1 MTDKSFRVKND
12 LLAGANVG
20 IGNTSP
26 GYPLVIGGT
35 AAAAIEIRDGG
46 DIIVRNVGNSGNAM
60 LYCDTAGQLNV
71 TSDLKADRNLLAANS
86 IGVGIN
92 SPGYPIDVYRNTTGN
107 YGAIRLWSGSSS
119 DTAPRVIIKNDIP
132 SFEKEFQIINGAYAK
147 NLSIY
152 DATGSSYLLSINQY
166 GNMNLGTG
174 SAITDTGY
182 RWFSVIGSSSTV
194 GGVVQT
200 QTSGGEV
207 TAHIFN
213 NSTAGYIGTGTN
225 HPLVFRTNAQEKM
238 RIDSS
243 GNVGIGTSSP
253 SVRLDIRG
261 GDLAISRSAAGV
273 AGDAAIYFGSTS
285 NNYIYGGN
293 SANIMAFAVN
303 GSERIRIDSNGN
315 VGIGTASPAA
325 GVHIADKVLRL
336 TSSSGNPT
344 FQFGRTNGFS
354 LLYDVDNDRFVI
366 NRDAPLGSGVLTT
379 LYIDSAGN
387 VGVNG
392 IGTEAAK
399 FKTYVD
405 TPQNAIWAHL
415 KSTAHDCTGF
425 ISYAET
431 GVYNFD
437 YYGAWNSSGNQ
448 FRIDGSGNIS
458 TVGNVTAYVSDRRLK
473 TDIKIIPNALDKVM
487 AISGITYKNND
498 LAASYG
504 YTSQE
509 SQAGV
514 LAQEIENVLP
524 EVVKIAPFDAE
535 KASDGSYYSKSGE
548 NYKTVQ
554 YERIVPLL
562 IEAIKELKA
571 EIEQLKGK

>member
-86 IGVGIN
+86 IGVGTN

-132 SFEKEFQIINGAYAK
+132 SYEKEFQIINGAYAK

-213 NSTAGYIGTGTN
+213 NSAAGYIGTGTN

-238 RIDSS
+238 RITPA
-243 GNVGIGTSSP
+243 GNVGIGVDVPAQKLHVQGSSTY
-253 SVRLDIRG
+253 LNG
-261 GDLAISRSAAGV
+261 GYSAARFDSGE
-273 AGDAAIYFGSTS
+273 T
-285 NNYIYGGN
+285 GGTGGQIQLYN
-293 SANIMAFAVN
+293 
-303 GSERIRIDSNGN
+303 
-315 VGIGTASPAA
+315 
-325 GVHIADKVLRL
+325 
-336 TSSSGNPT
+336 SSSGATSPSKYLRVDGAGR
-344 FQFGRTNGFS
+344 FQIVNSAYNRVPLSIDDGGNMAISGFFNS
-354 LLYDVDNDRFVI
+354 SVASPLNCITANLND
-366 NRDAPLGSGVLTT
+366 G
-379 LYIDSAGN
+379 
-387 VGVNG
+387 
-392 IGTEAAK
+392 
-399 FKTYVD
+399 
-405 TPQNAIWAHL
+405 
-415 KSTAHDCTGF
+415 AHDCTGV
-425 ISYAET
+425 IATAASS
-431 GVYNFD
+431 VYNADFFGGWFNGTN
-437 YYGAWNSSGNQ
+437 Y
-448 FRIDGSGNIS
+448 FRVGVDGHLESRGHQYVNGGSYRIQNASAGMWQYSHDLDIDGGIKTYSINMDSAATAFAFSTEDNFTYGTETFWVYASGDV
-458 TVGNVTAYVSDRRLK
+458 TAAGNVTAYSDIKLK
-473 TDIKIIPNALDKVM
+473 TDVATIDNALDKVSKM
-487 AISGITYKNND
+487 RGVM
-498 LAASYG
+498 
-504 YTSQE
+504 YTRKDTGLRGT
-509 SQAGV
+509 GV
-514 LAQEIENVLP
+514 IAQEIQEVLP
-524 EVVKIAPFDAE
+524 EVVME
-535 KASDGSYYSKSGE
+535 GE
-548 NYKTVQ
+548 TLSVAYGN
-554 YERIVPLL
+554 IVGVL
-562 IEAIKELKA
+562 IEAIKELEARVK
-571 EIEQLKGK
+571 QLENK